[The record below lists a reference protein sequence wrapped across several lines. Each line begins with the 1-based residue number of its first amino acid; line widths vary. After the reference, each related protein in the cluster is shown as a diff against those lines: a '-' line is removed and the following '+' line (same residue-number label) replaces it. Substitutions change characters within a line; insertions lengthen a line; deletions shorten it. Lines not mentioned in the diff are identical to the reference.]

1 MKFINTFSDENLKS
15 KKAIES
21 IYDERGNLV
30 TNLQQKSF
38 AKMLMID
45 LGNNEIQKQFFVRTY
60 NNTPLDP
67 IGPESRRDIWRRTEL
82 KKVNQATFDSYLSY
96 LQTRNRLHMTKAQ
109 RSYING

>member
-1 MKFINTFSDENLKS
+1 MKFINAFSHENLKS
-15 KKAIES
+15 NTSAES
-21 IYDERGNLV
+21 LYDERGNLLSQV
-30 TNLQQKSF
+30 NEKIF
-38 AKMLMID
+38 AKMLIIN
-45 LGNNEIQKQFFVRTY
+45 LGNDETQKQFFVRTY

-67 IGPESRRDIWRRTEL
+67 LGPESRRDIWRRTEL

>member
-1 MKFINTFSDENLKS
+1 MKFIDTFSQANLKS
-15 KKAIES
+15 KTSLES
-21 IYDERGNLV
+21 LYDERGNL
-30 TNLQQKSF
+30 LSQLDGKIF
-38 AKMLMID
+38 AKMLIID
-45 LGNNEIQKQFFVRTY
+45 LGNNDTQRQFFVRTY

-67 IGPESRRDIWRRTEL
+67 LGPEARRDIWRRTEL

>member
-1 MKFINTFSDENLKS
+1 MKFIDAFSNENLKS
-15 KKAIES
+15 KKSLES
-21 IYDERGNLV
+21 LYDERGNLLSTV
-30 TNLQQKSF
+30 ENKVF
-38 AKMLMID
+38 AKMLIID
-45 LGNNEIQKQFFVRTY
+45 LGDNEMQKQFFVRTY

-67 IGPESRRDIWRRTEL
+67 LGPESRRDIWRRTEL